1 MKIYPV
7 VSNVIQVELKDGTL
21 FELYEGGVEGLNI
34 KALNGTLIAKELNV
48 KTAGL
53 DVVWEGHSIS
63 LTEVK

>member
-21 FELYEGGVEGLNI
+21 FELYEGDVEGLSI
-34 KALNGTLIAKELNV
+34 KALNGTLVAKELNV
-48 KTAGL
+48 KTLGF
-53 DVVWEGHSIS
+53 DIVWGGHSIS